1 MKKLL
6 GLLWLIMIPLMVGCV
21 ANREADPTKD
31 YLSQMTE
38 LTETEVIEARIDF
51 AKRTYYVTHKLV
63 LNPEETLYYAPK
75 KVQDGENIYLNEQE
89 LFFIITVDPRLFGTT
104 TYKKVTD
111 EELKLIFDQEDN
123 EKRV

>member
-1 MKKLL
+1 MNNYKKLL
-6 GLLWLIMIPLMVGCV
+6 GLLWIIIIPLMVGCV

-38 LTETEVIEARIDF
+38 LTETEVIKEWIDF
-51 AKRTYYVTHKLV
+51 TKSTYYVTHKLV

-89 LFFIITVDPRLFGTT
+89 LFFIITVHQGLFTT
-104 TYKKVTD
+104 TTARKVTA
-111 EELKLIFDQEDN
+111 EELKLIFD
-123 EKRV
+123 